1 MIRVFNDGLLLGSS
15 ITESQHL
22 SEGWFTGAFD
32 ESKNLVFRL
41 KLRLSIRDD
50 DLLSTN
56 NRNED

>member
-1 MIRVFNDGLLLGSS
+1 LGSS